1 MQKYTIMQRASLGLV
16 TSKCLNP
23 PSTFCF
29 IGKTEVYTQGII
41 LHWVTRSEI
50 ILDVMFVLEL
60 KCWFDEAIIWKVSTR
75 KTRFSQEAE
84 EGREERKN
92 N

>member
-1 MQKYTIMQRASLGLV
+1 MSQSSFFFLPQ
-16 TSKCLNP
+16 
-23 PSTFCF
+23 CF
-29 IGKTEVYTQGII
+29 TGKTEVYTQGII

-75 KTRFSQEAE
+75 RTRFSQGAE